1 MTRWAAK
8 SLEDLLEW
16 IQQADFEDLSN
27 ERLLAK
33 LPTFGGDEP
42 DDTAGVFSWDETRL
56 LVQTQSG
63 WAIVGR
69 DERKREAEADT
80 PAVFV
85 GDRRFEAND
94 SLICAFADM
103 VIEELRRKDE
113 SEAE

>member
-16 IQQADFEDLSN
+16 VQNRDPDDDDSCMS
-27 ERLLAK
+27 K

-69 DERKREAEADT
+69 DERKREDEADT
-80 PAVFV
+80 PAGVC
-85 GDRRFEAND
+85 RRP
-94 SLICAFADM
+94 SH
-103 VIEELRRKDE
+103 
-113 SEAE
+113 